1 MPKHSYSVDDVTQR
15 SIRFS
20 IASES
25 VGEAYQPRQ
34 QRIDVP
40 ETKDANRVL
49 STAKPY
55 DFYKRLIDIPGAL
68 CLLVLTWPIW
78 FVSTLA
84 VKLNDGGPIF
94 FKQTRV
100 GRGGREFQCWKF
112 RSMVMNADAMWEAML
127 SHNEHGDN
135 RTFKLAQ
142 DPRITSVGRFLR
154 RWSIDELPQLIN
166 VLLGDMS
173 LVGPRPP
180 LPSEVRLYSRQ
191 DLRRL
196 EVRPGLT
203 CVWQVSGRS
212 TISFPDQVRMDVS
225 YVDHRS
231 FWLDIKLLLLTVPA
245 VLSRR
250 GAW

>member
-1 MPKHSYSVDDVTQR
+1 MPKHGYSVDDVTRR
-15 SIRFS
+15 SMRLS

-25 VGEAYQPRQ
+25 LGEAYRSVDTAESAAAKLVQVQ
-34 QRIDVP
+34 
-40 ETKDANRVL
+40 
-49 STAKPY
+49 AKPY
-55 DFYKRLIDIPGAL
+55 DFFKRCLDVPGAL
-68 CLLVLTWPIW
+68 CLMILTWPIW
-78 FVSTLA
+78 FVAALA
-84 VKLNDGGPIF
+84 IKLNDGGPIF

-100 GRGGREFQCWKF
+100 GQGGREFQCWKF
-112 RSMVMNADAMWEAML
+112 RSMVMNADELWEAML
-127 SHNEHGDN
+127 CRNEHCDN
-135 RTFKLAQ
+135 RTFKLAE
-142 DPRITSVGRFLR
+142 DPRVTPVGRFLR

-166 VLLGDMS
+166 VLLGGMS

-180 LPSEVRLYSRQ
+180 LPSEVRMYSSE

-212 TISFPDQVRMDVS
+212 TISFPEQVRMDVE
-225 YVDHRS
+225 YVDRRS
-231 FWLDIKLLLLTVPA
+231 LWLDMKLLLLTIPA